1 MKHVLA
7 VAMVAVFLGAGCIT
21 EEEAD
26 PEASL
31 YGRIKADVIYDTGAM
46 NGVSPWYVKS
56 EGDDSLGFESR
67 ESRVGVKFAQ
77 GDSVTGKVEVDFY
90 GGSTTVK
97 DSAGT
102 EIGSGAVAV
111 NKGSI
116 LLRQMWVKMKLTDDM
131 SVLVGQTGD
140 VFSPLLPAMLNYG
153 WGWNCGNPGY
163 RRPQVRFEYV
173 KGGIIAQI
181 AAERGIG
188 TETSAAAD
196 IHGRLA
202 YVKKD
207 DEDKTVLAIGVSG
220 VQGFVDDLRVEQRQG
235 TAFDLQL
242 DMGAIV
248 LRGEV
253 MPWGDN
259 LDTYLA
265 GIKQKNVRTQ
275 AGWVQLGVKLG
286 EKCTLNLGYM
296 CDHPNDLDVAALTPL
311 DTTDDRLMN
320 EALFVN
326 LQGKLTSKA
335 TAGIEMVSWNT
346 EDSAGV
352 LNNTRLTTTMI
363 FTF

>member
-21 EEEAD
+21 DEAAD
-26 PEASL
+26 PEATL
-31 YGRIKADVIYDTGAM
+31 YGRFKADVIYDTATM
-46 NGVSPWYVKS
+46 NDASPWYVTA
-56 EGDDSLGFESR
+56 EDDDSLALTAR
-67 ESRVGVKFAQ
+67 ETRLGVKFKQ
-77 GDSVTGKVEVDFY
+77 GDSLSGMVEWDFY
-90 GGSTTVK
+90 GPH
-97 DSAGT
+97 
-102 EIGSGAVAV
+102 GATAAE
-111 NKGSI
+111 NKPGP
-116 LLRQMWVKMKLTDDM
+116 LLRQMWAKMKLNDEM

-163 RRPQVRFEYV
+163 RRPQVRFEYA
-173 KGGIIAQI
+173 KSGIVAQI
-181 AAERGIG
+181 AAERGID
-188 TETSAAAD
+188 TEASAAAD
-196 IHGRLA
+196 MHGRLA
-202 YVKKD
+202 YTKKD
-207 DEDKTVLAIGVSG
+207 DAGKTKLAIGISG
-220 VQGFVDDLRVEQRQG
+220 MQGFADADRVGQRQA
-235 TAFDLQL
+235 TAVDLQV

-265 GIKQKNVRTQ
+265 GIEQKNVRTQ

-296 CDHPNDLDVAALTPL
+296 CDDPNNVEAVAA
-311 DTTDDRLMN
+311 DDRLRN
-320 EALFVN
+320 DAKFVN

-335 TAGIEMVSWNT
+335 TAGIELVNWNT
-346 EDSAGV
+346 TGSTGV